1 MNKFRTGGII
11 CELLVY
17 KKPSIAISAMEGK
30 SILLDRGG
38 REDYGFCSPPSSPPA
53 AAAAVHL
60 TSASMV
66 PDFSPVEE
74 LT

>member
-30 SILLDRGG
+30 SILLDGG
-38 REDYGFCSPPSSPPA
+38 TGKTTGSAR
-53 AAAAVHL
+53 HL
-60 TSASMV
+60 LHRRQLRLRST
-66 PDFSPVEE
+66 
-74 LT
+74 